1 MVDIKTHRI
10 IDMINSREYESVKE
24 WLKTYPNIR
33 IVSRDGSI
41 TYHNAIT
48 SAHPDAIQIS
58 DRFHLLKNLT
68 SYATDYLKKEL
79 KSHMQISISQV
90 KKASVDDLI
99 LLTQAEKNRKL
110 TLKEKYE
117 QIENLI
123 SLGCN
128 KTTIC
133 QNLNMDI
140 RVYEKLITMT
150 PSERDTLFQT
160 NMMTVHEEK
169 VKLKINKVN
178 EVREL
183 KNIGCS
189 NREISRRTG
198 LNTTTIR
205 SYLDENFN
213 PVHASYGKKKIG
225 LLTKYIKD
233 VDSMIEKG
241 IMGTVIEEKI
251 REMGYEGSSST
262 VRHYIT
268 DCKRRRKFYYDKT
281 NENNSTKI
289 TIERKDVFKL
299 LYHPIEKV
307 KAISKEY
314 FQKICDEYPT
324 FEKVY
329 NTIWNFKEILT
340 NKDVDSLQIWIN
352 NADGLQIRE
361 ITSFIN
367 GLKQDIEAVHNAI
380 KYDYSNGLAEGSVN
394 KLKVIKRIMYGRCS
408 FETLRIKTLRL
419 EKMRKIN

>member
-1 MVDIKTHRI
+1 MV
-10 IDMINSREYESVKE
+10 
-24 WLKTYPNIR
+24 
-33 IVSRDGSI
+33 
-41 TYHNAIT
+41 
-48 SAHPDAIQIS
+48 
-58 DRFHLLKNLT
+58 
-68 SYATDYLKKEL
+68 
-79 KSHMQISISQV
+79 
-90 KKASVDDLI
+90 
-99 LLTQAEKNRKL
+99 
-110 TLKEKYE
+110 
-117 QIENLI
+117 
-123 SLGCN
+123 
-128 KTTIC
+128 TI
-133 QNLNMDI
+133 
-140 RVYEKLITMT
+140 
-150 PSERDTLFQT
+150 
-160 NMMTVHEEK
+160 HEEK

-183 KNIGCS
+183 KSIGCS

-213 PVHASYGKKKIG
+213 PVHASYGKKKVG

-233 VDSMIEKG
+233 IDTMMEKG

-251 REMGYEGSSST
+251 REKGYDGSSST

-268 DCKRRRKFYYDKT
+268 DWKRRRKFCYDKT
-281 NENNSTKI
+281 NENNLTRI

-329 NTIWNFKEILT
+329 NIIWNFKDMLT
-340 NKDVDSLQIWIN
+340 SKNADNLQTWIN
-352 NADGLQIRE
+352 NAYSLQIRE